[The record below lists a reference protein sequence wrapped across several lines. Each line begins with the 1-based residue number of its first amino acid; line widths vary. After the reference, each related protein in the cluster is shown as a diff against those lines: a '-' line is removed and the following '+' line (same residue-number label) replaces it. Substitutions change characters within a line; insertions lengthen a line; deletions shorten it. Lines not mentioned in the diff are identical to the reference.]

1 MRYLVLIAIVFFA
14 TTNLSAGSALCS
26 ETESLA
32 NINETFRLAC
42 DYLWQLDDYYW
53 HKGQYERCIAIL
65 RLITQLDP
73 HDTDAYGSG
82 AWLMQNQLRDE
93 EAELFLLEGL
103 RNNQD
108 VYDIY
113 FELGFFYYLHERFE
127 EAIRYLEDAVRF
139 NPPAR
144 VYHLLAHCYEHTG
157 DIAQAINVWAFC
169 ESAEPENLVP
179 YIQIERILRG
189 GQPSQGPA
197 LARQS
202 REERMRER
210 VAK

>member
-1 MRYLVLIAIVFFA
+1 MQNFALTAIVLFA
-14 TTNLSAGSALCS
+14 AANTVAGSVTRS
-26 ETESLA
+26 EIESLA
-32 NINETFRLAC
+32 NVKETFRLAC

-53 HKGQYERCIAIL
+53 HQGQYERCIAIL

-82 AWLMQNQLRDE
+82 AWLMQNQLRDG

-113 FELGFFYYLHERFE
+113 FELGFFCYLHERFE
-127 EAIRYLEDAVRF
+127 EAISYLENALCLD
-139 NPPAR
+139 PPAR
-144 VYHLLAHCYEHTG
+144 VYHLLAHCYEHVG
-157 DIAQAINVWAFC
+157 DIAQAINVWTIC

-179 YIQIERILRG
+179 YIQIDRILRG
-189 GQPSQGPA
+189 GKPSQGPA
-197 LARQS
+197 LARKS

-210 VAK
+210 SHK